1 MLEQD
6 FYCERGG
13 GSTDHNKPLGT
24 YWEIYFNLRELYI
37 TSFKWENLPASVN
50 ERYLELSLFNYGR
63 CVFFNDPLI
72 GHLVLKATMRGNLD
86 HYYEPKLLR
95 AFGGNGYQK
104 NLTNHEDSAV
114 IYNNY
119 NRDIPHIRILDY
131 AKRIYAIERAMDV
144 NVNAQKTPFILT
156 GNKNQVHSLKQ
167 MYKKIDDN
175 EYVIIKDN
183 AMSDDAIQVLETNAP
198 YVAGDLQ
205 ELKKDLWNEAL
216 SFIGIE
222 NNSSEKNE
230 RLTQGEVLVSNGLAK
245 SNRNSRYRARNKA
258 IEEINVLFSLDIN
271 IEYTNPSVLEDSEGQ
286 VKVDNPLVGGE
297 DPRE

>member
-1 MLEQD
+1 MTQLI
-6 FYCERGG
+6 FCCIPFHHFG
-13 GSTDHNKPLGT
+13 GSEHD
-24 YWEIYFNLRELYI
+24 F
-37 TSFKWENLPASVN
+37 
-50 ERYLELSLFNYGR
+50 
-63 CVFFNDPLI
+63 
-72 GHLVLKATMRGNLD
+72 
-86 HYYEPKLLR
+86 
-95 AFGGNGYQK
+95 
-104 NLTNHEDSAV
+104 
-114 IYNNY
+114 
-119 NRDIPHIRILDY
+119 
-131 AKRIYAIERAMDV
+131 MD
-144 NVNAQKTPFILT
+144 
-156 GNKNQVHSLKQ
+156 
-167 MYKKIDDN
+167 
-175 EYVIIKDN
+175 
-183 AMSDDAIQVLETNAP
+183 DDAIQVLETNAP